1 MAISKIVQD
10 SINSDVTTTGPS
22 FSAYYNGDTTISSST
37 WTKLPINT
45 EEWDTN
51 SCYDTTNYRFTPNV
65 AGYYFVEGSFYPYSG
80 AGCSR
85 AICYIWKNGDGHKAG
100 NYIPT
105 FQGVQAIAVV
115 SSMVYMNGT
124 TDYIELYG
132 LATGTSLRFEGISGA
147 TIEMHFS
154 AFLARKA

>member
-1 MAISKIVQD
+1 MTNAVNVAQLGS
-10 SINSDVTTTGPS
+10 GPT
-22 FSAYYNGDTTISSST
+22 FSAYYNGDTTITSNT
-37 WTKLPINT
+37 WTKLPMDT

-85 AICYIWKNGDGHKAG
+85 AICYIFKNGSGHKAG
-100 NYIPT
+100 NYIGT
-105 FQGVQAIAVV
+105 YNNVQAIAQVT
-115 SSMVYMNGT
+115 SMVYMNGT

-132 LATGTSLRFEGISGA
+132 LATGTTLHFEGISA
-147 TIEMHFS
+147 PTLEMHFS